1 MNKRKKKRTKGLQEK
16 NLASLWFK
24 KKEDIFSVA
33 KDKNKLKKNLKQ
45 YLLFKNK

>member
-24 KKEDIFSVA
+24 KKKDIFSVA
-33 KDKNKLKKNLKQ
+33 KDKNKLKKI
-45 YLLFKNK
+45 